1 MKHVQSCW
9 MEVIIY
15 ISFSKIMLQIKPLLT
30 DHLLVVP
37 DEGFPI
43 FLTPFKRPTK
53 I

>member
-15 ISFSKIMLQIKPLLT
+15 ISFSKIVYIKPLLT
-30 DHLLVVP
+30 GHLLVVR

-43 FLTPFKRPTK
+43 FLALTVKMFKVH
-53 I
+53 